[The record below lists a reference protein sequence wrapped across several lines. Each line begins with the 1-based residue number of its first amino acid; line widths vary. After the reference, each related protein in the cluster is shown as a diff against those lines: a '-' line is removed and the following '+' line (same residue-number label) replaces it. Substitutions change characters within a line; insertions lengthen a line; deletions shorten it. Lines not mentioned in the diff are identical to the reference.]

1 MWPSLALRP
10 DFCFAA
16 GYLGRSN
23 SCPKASHGTVQKRI
37 MRYIKGLLDMGILYS
52 ALSNKG
58 LIGYS
63 DADYG
68 GDLQD
73 RKLTS
78 GIVFTLFGGSISW
91 ASTKQKTVA
100 IATII
105 AEYVALTPVIKEALW
120 LK

>member
-1 MWPSLALRP
+1 MWLLLASRP

-23 SCPKASHGTVQKRI
+23 SCPKASHGTAQKRV
-37 MRYIKGLLDMGILYS
+37 MRYIKELPDMGILYD

-58 LIGYS
+58 LIRYS

-73 RKLTS
+73 RKLIS
-78 GIVFTLFGGSISW
+78 GMVFTLFGGSISW
-91 ASTKQKTVA
+91 ASTKQKTIA
-100 IATII
+100 IATVI